1 MMMFSLSAVEK
12 LLSQPFFSVV
22 VHLTHVFQHMGHLPL
37 TLMTSYSL
45 LFKHMPQ
52 DFDEFVAPGIV
63 TALYATLP
71 INHFYIGK
79 PLLES
84 SHVLY
89 KFGQ

>member
-1 MMMFSLSAVEK
+1 MFSLSAVEK

-22 VHLTHVFQHMGHLPL
+22 VHLTHVFQHMGHLPP

-45 LFKHMPQ
+45 FSNTCHKILMN
-52 DFDEFVAPGIV
+52 FVAPGIV
-63 TALYATLP
+63 NALYATLP
-71 INHFYIGK
+71 INHFYIRK

-84 SHVLY
+84 RHVLY